1 MRMRLF
7 LLVVI
12 HALVISFLSITH
24 PQAEEDEW
32 DIKDYGDYVVAAVPG
47 QIIWGD
53 RLRFVFEKKDK
64 CKTMSIWFSI
74 LTMKASDDIYKLE
87 GKKIPI
93 RINDISTVAA
103 AEILT
108 IKPAFNNNAHFVMLG
123 APGKK
128 DVDEFTA
135 TVMNVYNEDNR
146 FSITLLNED
155 NFNPNKYFNVLNNNW
170 KLDKLPQKIKLAQV
184 LCSQIPL

>member
-7 LLVVI
+7 FLVVL

-32 DIKDYGDYVVAAVPG
+32 DINDYGDYVVATVPG
-47 QIIWGD
+47 QVIWGD

-64 CKTMSIWFSI
+64 CKTMGIWFSI
-74 LTMKASDDIYKLE
+74 LTMKASDDIYELK

-93 RINDISTVAA
+93 RINDIPTVAA
-103 AEILT
+103 VEILT

-128 DVDEFTA
+128 NVDEFT
-135 TVMNVYNEDNR
+135 TIIMDIYNENNR
-146 FSITLLNED
+146 FNITLLNED
-155 NFNPNKYFNVLNNNW
+155 NFDPDKYFNILNNNW
-170 KLDKLPQKIKLAQV
+170 KLDKLPQKIKLAQG
-184 LCSQIPL
+184 LCTQILL

>member
-7 LLVVI
+7 LLVVL

-32 DIKDYGDYVVAAVPG
+32 EINDYGDYVVAAVPG
-47 QIIWGD
+47 QVIWGD

-74 LTMKASDDIYKLE
+74 LTMKASDDIYELE

-108 IKPAFNNNAHFVMLG
+108 IKPAFNNQAHFVMLG
-123 APGKK
+123 VPGKK

-135 TVMNVYNEDNR
+135 TVMELYNNHNK
-146 FSITLLNED
+146 FNITLLNED
-155 NFNPNKYFNVLNNNW
+155 NFDLDKYFNVLNNSW
-170 KLDKLPQKIKLAQV
+170 KLDKLPQKIKLVQG

>member
-1 MRMRLF
+1 MRLF
-7 LLVVI
+7 LLVVF
-12 HALVISFLSITH
+12 HALVISFLSINH

-32 DIKDYGDYVVAAVPG
+32 DINDYGDYVVATVPG
-47 QIIWGD
+47 QVIWGD

-64 CKTMSIWFSI
+64 CRTMGIWFSI
-74 LTMKASDDIYKLE
+74 LTMKASNDIYELQ

-108 IKPAFNNNAHFVMLG
+108 IQPAFNNNAHFVMFG
-123 APGKK
+123 TPEKN

-135 TVMNVYNEDNR
+135 TVMELYNNHNK

-155 NFNPNKYFNVLNNNW
+155 NFDPNKYFNVLNNSW
-170 KLDKLPQKIKLAQV
+170 KLDKLPQKIKQV
-184 LCSQIPL
+184 QALCRQKVT

>member
-1 MRMRLF
+1 MRLF
-7 LLVVI
+7 LLVVL

-24 PQAEEDEW
+24 SQAEEDEW
-32 DIKDYGDYVVAAVPG
+32 DINDYGDYVVATVPG
-47 QIIWGD
+47 QVIWGD

-64 CKTMSIWFSI
+64 CRTMGIWFSI
-74 LTMKASDDIYKLE
+74 LTMKASDDIYELE

-108 IKPAFNNNAHFVMLG
+108 IKPAFNNHAHFVMLG
-123 APGKK
+123 YPGKK
-128 DVDEFTA
+128 TVAEFTA
-135 TVMNVYNEDNR
+135 IVMELYNNHNK

-155 NFNPNKYFNVLNNNW
+155 NFDPNKYFNVLNNSW
-170 KLDKLPQKIKLAQV
+170 KLDKLPQKIKLAQE
-184 LCSQIPL
+184 LCSEIPL

>member
-1 MRMRLF
+1 MRIRLF
-7 LLVVI
+7 FLVVL
-12 HALVISFLSITH
+12 HALVISFISITH

-32 DIKDYGDYVVAAVPG
+32 NINDYGDYIVAAVPG

-74 LTMKASDDIYKLE
+74 LTMKASDDIYELQ

-108 IKPAFNNNAHFVMLG
+108 IKPAFNNHAHFVMLG
-123 APGKK
+123 YPGTKT
-128 DVDEFTA
+128 VAEFTA
-135 TVMNVYNEDNR
+135 IVMELYNNHNK

-155 NFNPNKYFNVLNNNW
+155 NFDPNKYFNVLNNNW
-170 KLDKLPQKIKLAQV
+170 KLDKLPRKIKLAQE
-184 LCSQIPL
+184 LCGKILL

>member
-1 MRMRLF
+1 MGIRLF
-7 LLVVI
+7 ILVVL

-32 DIKDYGDYVVAAVPG
+32 NINDYGNYVVAAVPG

-74 LTMKASDDIYKLE
+74 LTMKASDDIYELE

-93 RINDISTVAA
+93 RINDISTVAVV
-103 AEILT
+103 EILT

-123 APGKK
+123 ASGKI
-128 DVDEFTA
+128 DVVEFTA
-135 TVMNVYNEDNR
+135 TVMNVYNKDNR

-155 NFNPNKYFNVLNNNW
+155 NFDPDKYFNVLNNSW
-170 KLDKLPQKIKLAQV
+170 KLDKLPQKIKLAQG